1 MTGQTAPSPRSGPLH
16 RFLRAFIDVRAE
28 EVAALAW
35 AWLYFFCVLSS
46 YYVIRPIRDE
56 MGVAGGVDNLAWL
69 WTGTLLG
76 MMLANPPFAAL
87 VARLP
92 RVRFI
97 TLTYRFALVNLL
109 VFFVLVQATS
119 GEANVWVGRV
129 FYIWTSVF
137 NLFVVSV
144 FWATLVDLFTQEQ
157 SQRLFGFVAAG
168 ATIGSI
174 SGSSL
179 TAGLV
184 SLVGAGPL
192 LVVSALL
199 LEVAVQSMRRLTAVT
214 AAREAQQAIRNREVI
229 GGNALAGLTHALKS
243 PYLLAIS
250 LYMLLFT
257 ILSTFLYF
265 QQATIVDRSFTERA
279 ARTQFFAQV
288 DLTVNV
294 LTLGIQMFLT
304 GRILKALGV
313 AITLTLL
320 PLLTI
325 AGFTWLAVAPSV
337 AAIVGFQVARRAG
350 NFAIARPTRE
360 VLFTLVSREDRY
372 KAKSFIDTFVYRLGD
387 QVGAWSYTGMTALG
401 LGIAGVAW
409 AAVPVSAAWLATGW
423 WVGRRHQRAA
433 LAQEQASLRSEP
445 PWPSPAAN

>member
-1 MTGQTAPSPRSGPLH
+1 MTDQVPAPAPGPFH
-16 RFLRAFIDVRAE
+16 RLLRLFIDVRAE
-28 EVAALAW
+28 EVAALGW

-69 WTGTLLG
+69 WTGTLIG
-76 MMLANPPFAAL
+76 MMVANPPFAAL

-97 TLTYRFALVNLL
+97 SIAYRFAISNLL
-109 VFFVLVQATS
+109 LFLVLVETTS
-119 GEANVWVGRV
+119 GEANIWVGRA

-144 FWATLVDLFTQEQ
+144 FWATLVDLFAQEQ

-174 SGSSL
+174 AGSSL

-184 SLVGAGPL
+184 SVTGTGPL

-199 LEVAVQSMRRLTAVT
+199 LEIAVRSMRRLTAVT
-214 AAREAQQAIRNREVI
+214 SAASAQQALRNREVI
-229 GGNALAGLTHALKS
+229 GGSALAGLTHALNS

-265 QQATIVDRSFTERA
+265 QQASIVDRSFVDRA

-288 DLTVNV
+288 DLAVNV
-294 LTLGIQMFLT
+294 LTLAIQLFLT
-304 GRILKALGV
+304 GRIMKALGV
-313 AITLTLL
+313 ALTLTLL
-320 PLLTI
+320 PLITI
-325 AGFTWLAVAPSV
+325 AGFAWLGFAPTV
-337 AAIVGFQVARRAG
+337 AAIVVFQVVRRAG

-360 VLFTLVSREDRY
+360 VLFTLVSREDKF
-372 KAKSFIDTFVYRLGD
+372 KAKSFIDTFVYRAGD
-387 QVGAWSYTGMTALG
+387 QVGAWSYDGLVAAGLG
-401 LGIAGVAW
+401 LTAIAFLNVPVAGV
-409 AAVPVSAAWLATGW
+409 WLGVALVLG
-423 WVGRRHQRAA
+423 VAQGRKARA
-433 LAQEQASLRSEP
+433 LE
-445 PWPSPAAN
+445 